1 MKKVCHIP
9 GPSRILKAIDLGLDT
24 LVMGI
29 RDTDKIREILSI
41 SQDETIVSVIA
52 LGYRVQEPKMP
63 KRKTVAEIVKF
74 F

>member
-1 MKKVCHIP
+1 
-9 GPSRILKAIDLGLDT
+9 
-24 LVMGI
+24 MGI
-29 RDTDKIREILSI
+29 RDADKIREILSI